1 MCLHILLNFLLVLLH
16 KRVNFLLVWALE
28 GIVEAIYLY
37 TRMCLHILLNF
48 LLVLLHKRVN
58 FLLVWAL
65 EGIIEAIFYFSVWLF
80 WKILIGYLVSYI
92 RVRLT
97 RKNKFEI
104 YI

>member
-1 MCLHILLNFLLVLLH
+1 MPANAHTSKKFTRLCNNTSKKFNSMYKHI
-16 KRVNFLLVWALE
+16 RVNFLLVWAL
-28 GIVEAIYLY
+28 A
-37 TRMCLHILLNF
+37 
-48 LLVLLHKRVN
+48 
-58 FLLVWAL
+58 
-65 EGIIEAIFYFSVWLF
+65 GIIEAIFYFSVWLF